1 MKKIQTLERVWTETQ
16 RTTYV
21 VPQKKPI
28 FVLQKVFKSA
38 KSSSMVQWV
47 VASELA
53 SLHKLSGF

>member
-28 FVLQKVFKSA
+28 FVLQKS
-38 KSSSMVQWV
+38 VQKRQIV
-47 VASELA
+47 ID
-53 SLHKLSGF
+53 GPMGRG